1 MPKTLDE
8 FHAALERHMA
18 EGDALLDARDPAS
31 ANLVKQ
37 KVAEAVMLIASYQ
50 MFVHREVFAPL
61 LAQQDPAMRAR
72 VNELKVECIALT
84 EDLRFNTRDFIASDV
99 PLDWASLGSKVAWFN
114 SRVRSH
120 LTNVR
125 QAMSPELSDAEHAAM
140 RAFRT
145 GTVGAQ
151 AA

>member
-18 EGDALLDARDPAS
+18 EGDALIEARDPGS
-31 ANLVKQ
+31 VNQVKQ

-61 LAQQDPAMRAR
+61 LTQQDSGMRAR
-72 VNELKVECIALT
+72 VYELKVECIALT
-84 EDLRFNTRDFIASDV
+84 EDLRFNTRDFIASDA
-99 PLDWASLGSKVAWFN
+99 PLDWVSLGSKVAWFN
-114 SRVRSH
+114 GRVRSH
-120 LTNVR
+120 LTNVQR
-125 QAMSPELSDAEHAAM
+125 AMAPDLSDAEHAAL

>member
-18 EGDALLDARDPAS
+18 EGDALLDARDPGS

-61 LAQQDPAMRAR
+61 LAQQEPGLRAR
-72 VNELKVECIALT
+72 VTELKVECIALT
-84 EDLRFNTRDFIASDV
+84 EDLRFNTRDFIASDA
-99 PLDWASLGSKVAWFN
+99 PLDWGSLASSVAWFN
-114 SRVRSH
+114 GRVRDH
-120 LTNVR
+120 LANVR
-125 QAMSPELSDAEHAAM
+125 RAMSPDLTDAEHAVL
-140 RAFRT
+140 RSFRT